1 MRILITLLAI
11 AVAGPVSAAEP
22 ATFGAPMPAGE
33 AIGIATAA
41 ADPAA
46 YGREPRLFAGR
57 ITQVCQK
64 KGCWVVLEQD
74 GASAR
79 VMAKDHGFAVPT
91 DSRGPAV
98 AYGVLEAEPISA
110 EHARHLVEDDG
121 AAPPAERELRIVA
134 TAIRI
139 GG

>member
-1 MRILITLLAI
+1 MRILFALLAV
-11 AVAGPVSAAEP
+11 AAGPALTAEP
-22 ATFGAPMPAGE
+22 VAFGAPMPAGDP
-33 AIGIATAA
+33 IGIAEVAA
-41 ADPAA
+41 NPTVF
-46 YGREPRLFAGR
+46 GNEPRLFAGR

-91 DSRGPAV
+91 GSSGPAV
-98 AYGVLEAEPISA
+98 AYGMLEMAPISA
-110 EHARHLVEDDG
+110 EQARHLVEDDG